1 MTMTLR
7 LAVLLAATL
16 PLAGCLSFG
25 EKTPDQL
32 MTLTAT
38 TRIGVGAAQ
47 TIDPARAVQ
56 IAVPTVPQSL
66 ATLRVPVQAS
76 DTAIAY
82 LKDARWSE
90 PPNRVFRNLLAEVV
104 AQRTGRPVLDL
115 RQFSA
120 NPGVRLTGGL
130 KAFGLDAPSNAVLVT
145 YDAVLARD
153 GSPLQSRRFEA
164 RVPVSAPDAASV
176 APAMNQA
183 ANQVAAEV
191 SDWIGR

>member
-38 TRIGVGAAQ
+38 TPLTPGAAQ
-47 TIDPARAVQ
+47 AIEPTRAVQ
-56 IAVPTVPQSL
+56 IGIPTVPQSL
-66 ATLRVPVQAS
+66 ATLRVPVRAS
-76 DTAIAY
+76 ETAVAY
-82 LKDARWSE
+82 LKDARWAE
-90 PPNRVFRNLLAEVV
+90 PPNRLFRNLLAEVV
-104 AQRTGRPVLDL
+104 AQRTGRPVLDP
-115 RQFSA
+115 RQFSVA
-120 NPGVRLTGGL
+120 AGLRLTGGV
-130 KAFGLDAPSNAVLVT
+130 KAFGLDAPANAVVVT
-145 YDAVLARD
+145 YDAVLARE

-176 APAMNQA
+176 APALNQA
-183 ANQVAAEV
+183 ANQVATEV